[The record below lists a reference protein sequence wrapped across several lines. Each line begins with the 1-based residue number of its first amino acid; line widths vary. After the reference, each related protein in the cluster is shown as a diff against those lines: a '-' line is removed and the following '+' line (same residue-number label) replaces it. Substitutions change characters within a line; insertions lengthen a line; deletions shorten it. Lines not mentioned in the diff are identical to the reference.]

1 METYVQWVVI
11 NTPPSNKAVDR
22 FKAKF
27 PNAAFYGSATLG
39 SKRKSFLLTPQE
51 YESEKEVLKN
61 LKVSKARHQPF
72 QPK

>member
-1 METYVQWVVI
+1 METSVQWVVI
-11 NTPPSNKAVDR
+11 NTPASNKAVDR

-39 SKRKSFLLTPQE
+39 SKRKSYLLSVEDFEQE
-51 YESEKEVLKN
+51 KDVLKD

-72 QPK
+72 LKK